1 MRSLACAL
9 FVVCLGFS
17 GIAAA
22 MSGGAGGSA
31 GGGAGAAGG
40 GGTGIGSAGVP
51 WHEVARPVG
60 RRRAR
65 SCTTN
70 DIEFNSLSL
79 QRDVLTF

>member
-31 GGGAGAAGG
+31 AKALNPDISVIGDFIGALVQFTKQPRILHCDHSLCGK
-40 GGTGIGSAGVP
+40 IF
-51 WHEVARPVG
+51 EQ
-60 RRRAR
+60 RALV
-65 SCTTN
+65 SG
-70 DIEFNSLSL
+70 
-79 QRDVLTF
+79 